1 MTPKRLQ
8 KTIYNAAIICL
19 LAAGLI
25 YVFSRFVHAG
35 VAYTDNA
42 QVRQH
47 ITPVNT
53 RVSGFIDRICFEEFQ
68 PVKRGDTLVIIE
80 DAEYRLRL
88 AQAEGRPC
96 QCAVGAQRHDGRD
109 GGHAEQPERE
119 RCGHRGGS
127 RASGERAARGGALRA
142 PAEGGCR

>member
-25 YVFSRFVHAG
+25 YFFSRFVHAG

-68 PVKRGDTLVIIE
+68 PVKQVYGW
-80 DAEYRLRL
+80 
-88 AQAEGRPC
+88 
-96 QCAVGAQRHDGRD
+96 
-109 GGHAEQPERE
+109 
-119 RCGHRGGS
+119 
-127 RASGERAARGGALRA
+127 AAYACIGLLLLFLLYDA
-142 PAEGGCR
+142 PARRALKPIPMWRTVRSDVARSLRRIVVRR

>member
-68 PVKRGDTLVIIE
+68 PVKQ
-80 DAEYRLRL
+80 RL
-88 AQAEGRPC
+88 
-96 QCAVGAQRHDGRD
+96 H
-109 GGHAEQPERE
+109 
-119 RCGHRGGS
+119 
-127 RASGERAARGGALRA
+127 RAAVAVPALRRACAPRTEAHTHVADGALGCGALAAPYRRA
-142 PAEGGCR
+142 PLGGRSDGTTKAVTRKGSGLFGLAAPTATS

>member
-68 PVKRGDTLVIIE
+68 PVKQVYSSSACPYAYASRATT
-80 DAEYRLRL
+80 R
-88 AQAEGRPC
+88 RPC
-96 QCAVGAQRHDGRD
+96 RSC
-109 GGHAEQPERE
+109 
-119 RCGHRGGS
+119 
-127 RASGERAARGGALRA
+127 A
-142 PAEGGCR
+142 PA

>member
-42 QVRQH
+42 
-47 ITPVNT
+47 
-53 RVSGFIDRICFEEFQ
+53 
-68 PVKRGDTLVIIE
+68 
-80 DAEYRLRL
+80 
-88 AQAEGRPC
+88 
-96 QCAVGAQRHDGRD
+96 
-109 GGHAEQPERE
+109 
-119 RCGHRGGS
+119 
-127 RASGERAARGGALRA
+127 
-142 PAEGGCR
+142 